1 MASKARKTGW
11 DAAVA
16 ESEAQGGGELAARPG
31 AGEGRQAWPGDVL
44 GCLEVVDRRL
54 VLFTPTDT
62 GWHVWTPA
70 PKCSEFCGPGCT
82 HGRQLA
88 SQDGDRA
95 TYVMRRRVPS
105 YAGTVRLVGMGEH
118 FG

>member
-31 AGEGRQAWPGDVL
+31 AASGRQAWPGDVL

-54 VLFTPTDT
+54 V
-62 GWHVWTPA
+62 GA
-70 PKCSEFCGPGCT
+70 
-82 HGRQLA
+82 
-88 SQDGDRA
+88 
-95 TYVMRRRVPS
+95 
-105 YAGTVRLVGMGEH
+105 GEH
-118 FG
+118 GVLDSRG